1 MSKNNANE
9 TRLEVGKLSFAM
21 TRTSNGLEL
30 VCSFNEEVGNIK
42 KIAEATDDRNF
53 YKKLDYKEATESV
66 IYCISHANDGCYFR
80 ILRYISGR
88 AGDNIEAWVFIPS
101 NLIVSSEQLNIV
113 VGKVQ
118 EAVCASRLDELM
130 TSLDEIFNREYKVR
144 KVFPVV
150 KESSSDRI
158 AYREIPE
165 EGISALLGDNL
176 FQFYYYD
183 YKKVLFLDTKTFL
196 VKDYAYDNISNEPLT
211 SWITIKKKPN
221 QEDISV
227 YVDDMEL
234 QSEMM
239 IEQKGKY
246 TVRYVKEYLKDLEE
260 TISLSDGMEL
270 PKEEPLN
277 FTYTLKKEDFEVYD
291 KDEEDKKTSLLEE
304 STITIN
310 GKKLKDVMPVSVY
323 DLQAGKLEVLVS
335 CEGYEVLKQKLQ
347 FEIPINEPLIFN
359 LIHKRYNIGFV
370 ITCRNLGYSS
380 DQDLNDVSF
389 ELSMKNKE
397 PEKSPLFGYYVC
409 GKDKKDFYHLRP
421 KWYVQLN
428 KKAVSLLITLFAIV
442 LLITGAIMRGYV
454 DEYFFKDTTDLVQQ
468 NTVSAIESDVEI
480 QHDSIAF
487 VNIIKEKILTDT
499 ISLHDMKMIGY
510 EDFYNDLNSYSF
522 DKLKGK
528 WTSMLLYNS
537 VCGEQWSRFLS
548 NVDTAVNSGFKPIY
562 SSKGEI
568 QMSNYIE
575 VIKSQRQ

>member
-1 MSKNNANE
+1 MSKNSVNN
-9 TRLEVGKLSFAM
+9 TRSEVGKLSFAI
-21 TRTSNGLEL
+21 TRTSKGQEL

-88 AGDNIEAWVFIPS
+88 VGDNIEAWIFVPS

-176 FQFYYYD
+176 FQSYYYD

-211 SWITIKKKPN
+211 SWITIKKKPD

-234 QSEMM
+234 RSEMM

-246 TVRYVKEYLKDLEE
+246 TVRYVKEYLNDIEKN
-260 TISLSDGMEL
+260 ISLSDGISL
-270 PKEEPLN
+270 PDGPLN
-277 FTYTLKKEDFEVYD
+277 FTYTLRKENFEVYD
-291 KDEEDKKTSLLEE
+291 KDEEDEKTSLLEE

-310 GKKLKDVMPVSVY
+310 GKKLKDVMLVSVS
-323 DLQAGKLEVLVS
+323 DLKAGKLEVLVS
-335 CEGYEVLKQKLQ
+335 CEGYEELKQTLQ

-370 ITCRNLGYSS
+370 ITHRNLGYSS

-428 KKAVSLLITLFAIV
+428 KMTVSLIALFSIV
-442 LLITGAIMRGYV
+442 LLIAGAIIRGYM
-454 DEYFFKDTTDLVQQ
+454 DEYLFEENAEQSTDPIPDDYQK
-468 NTVSAIESDVEI
+468 IER
-480 QHDSIAF
+480 DSVAF
-487 VNIIKEKILTDT
+487 VKIIKDKILTDT
-499 ISLHDMKMIGY
+499 ISLQDMEEIGY
-510 EDFYNDLNSYSF
+510 EDFYDDLNSYNF
-522 DKLKGK
+522 VNLRGK

-537 VCGEQWSRFLS
+537 VCGEQWNQFLS
-548 NVDTAVNSGFKPIY
+548 NVDTAVNSKYKPIY
-562 SSKGEI
+562 SSNGEI
-568 QMSNYIE
+568 QMNNYIE
-575 VIKSQRQ
+575 EIKSQSNR

>member
-1 MSKNNANE
+1 MSKNSANHSSS
-9 TRLEVGKLSFAM
+9 EVGKLSFAM

-30 VCSFNEEVGNIK
+30 VCSFNEEIGDIK
-42 KIAEATDDRNF
+42 RIAEATDDRNF
-53 YKKLDYKEATESV
+53 YKKLDNNELSLSV

-88 AGDNIEAWVFIPS
+88 GGDNIEAWIFIPS
-101 NLIVSSEQLNIV
+101 NLIVPNEKLNEV
-113 VGKVQ
+113 VNKVQ
-118 EAVCASRLDELM
+118 ESVCASRLDDFM
-130 TSLDEIFNREYKVR
+130 KSLEDIFNRDYHVR
-144 KVFPVV
+144 KASPIV
-150 KESSSDRI
+150 KESISDRI

-176 FQFYYYD
+176 FQSYYYD
-183 YKKVLFLDTKTFL
+183 YKKVLFLDTKMFQ

-234 QSEMM
+234 RSEMM
-239 IEQKGKY
+239 IEQQNMY
-246 TVRYVKEYLKDLEE
+246 TVRYVKENLNELVQS
-260 TISLSDGMEL
+260 ISLSDGIAL
-270 PKEEPLN
+270 PDGPLN
-277 FTYTLKKEDFEVYD
+277 FTYTLKKANFDVYD
-291 KDEEDKKTSLLEE
+291 IDDDDKKTSLLEE
-304 STITIN
+304 STIRIN
-310 GKKLKDVMPVSVY
+310 GEELKNVMAVSVSE
-323 DLQAGKLEVLVS
+323 LQAGKLEVLIS
-335 CEGYEVLKQKLQ
+335 CKGYGVLKQKLQ

-359 LIHKRYNIGFV
+359 LIHERYNVGFV
-370 ITCRNLGYSS
+370 ITRRNLGYSS

-389 ELSMKNKE
+389 ELSMKNRE

-442 LLITGAIMRGYV
+442 LLIAGAIMRGYV
-454 DEYFFKDTTDLVQQ
+454 DEYFFKDTTDIMQQ
-468 NTVSAIESDVEI
+468 NTFSAIETGAEI

-499 ISLHDMKMIGY
+499 ISLYDMKMIGY
-510 EDFYNDLNSYSF
+510 EDFYNDLNSYNF
-522 DKLKGK
+522 GKLKDK